1 MSEPYRKEFAELSE
15 LAEKQL
21 QFPEVH
27 LPHHKK
33 LFRIWRYPSFEPY
46 VSWIVFAPL
55 ERYAKSDSPMVVEVR
70 WNRPFDSI
78 RFHDPIKGVAH
89 GFSISP
95 TVDLRQA
102 ELLSNQVESTTANL
116 EKIQVPLMIDESIGI
131 DGESFGFETFGFAA
145 IRLTWWSITSDD
157 WQPVVEWAKETREFL
172 SEAVERKSLKANAI

>member
-1 MSEPYRKEFAELSE
+1 L
-15 LAEKQL
+15 
-21 QFPEVH
+21 
-27 LPHHKK
+27 
-33 LFRIWRYPSFEPY
+33 
-46 VSWIVFAPL
+46 
-55 ERYAKSDSPMVVEVR
+55 
-70 WNRPFDSI
+70 DSI